1 MLTKRQFTVRLSEK
15 EYERLVRKAQDCG
28 LSMSAYMRQIINGY
42 HPKEAPSMDF
52 YRMMRELKQ
61 IGNNL
66 NQIAYVAN
74 NTGLIDED
82 EYHALAALVRR
93 KIRQI
98 EKEVLDPERDGD
110 H

>member
-1 MLTKRQFTVRLSEK
+1 MQSKRLFNVRLTDH
-15 EYERLVRKAQDCG
+15 EYERLERKARDCN
-28 LSMSAYMRQIINGY
+28 LSMSSYVRQIINGY

-52 YRMMRELKQ
+52 YHMMRELKQ
-61 IGNNL
+61 IVNNL
-66 NQIAYVAN
+66 NQLAYVAN

>member
-1 MLTKRQFTVRLSEK
+1 MWFNFRISEK
-15 EYERLVRKAQDCG
+15 ERKLLERRAQDCG
-28 LSMSAYMRQIINGY
+28 LTMSAYVRQIINGY

-82 EYHALAALVRR
+82 EYHAMATLVRQ

-98 EKEVLDPERDGD
+98 EKEVLDSERDGD

>member
-1 MLTKRQFTVRLSEK
+1 ML
-15 EYERLVRKAQDCG
+15 ERRAQDCG
-28 LSMSAYMRQIINGY
+28 LTMSAYVRQIINGY

-82 EYHALAALVRR
+82 EYHAMATLVRQ

-98 EKEVLDPERDGD
+98 EKEVLDSERDGD

>member
-1 MLTKRQFTVRLSEK
+1 MWFNFRISEK
-15 EYERLVRKAQDCG
+15 ERKLLERRAQDCG
-28 LSMSAYMRQIINGY
+28 LTMSAYVRQLINGY

-82 EYHALAALVRR
+82 EYHAMATLVRQ

-98 EKEVLDPERDGD
+98 EKEVLDSERDGD